1 MQTPIKAKKFRP
13 NPDARLMDQVKEVL
27 RYHHYAYRT
36 EVSYCQ
42 WILRYLHHYGGKTH
56 PNEMGAP
63 QVEAF
68 LSHLVT
74 QGNVAPSTQR
84 QALNALV
91 FLYREVLDRPIE
103 GEMMPIRSKK
113 KVHPPTV
120 LTQEEVQRM
129 FSKMN
134 GTHLLMAKLLYGAG
148 LRLME
153 CLRLRIQDVEFGQNK
168 IYIRGG
174 KGGKDRMSVLPDN
187 IREELR
193 SHIDQVIALHH
204 EDLVAGFGEVYLPNA
219 LERKYPNAA
228 RETGWQYVFPAK
240 KRSLDPRSGRERRHH
255 LLESGLQKAVKR
267 SATQAGI
274 HKKVGCHTLRHSFA
288 THMLEHGVNI
298 RVLQTL
304 LGHADVKTT
313 EIYTHVMKKD
323 IEGIQSPLDQWSSTT
338 T

>member
-1 MQTPIKAKKFRP
+1 MQTPKKAKKFRP
-13 NPDARLMDQVKEVL
+13 NPDSRLMDQVKEVL

-56 PNEMGAP
+56 PNEMGTP

-129 FSKMN
+129 FSKMK
-134 GTHLLMAKLLYGAG
+134 GIHLLMAKLLYGAG
-148 LRLME
+148 IRLME

-174 KGGKDRMSVLPDN
+174 KGGKDRMSVLPHN

-193 SHIDQVIALHH
+193 SHIDQK
-204 EDLVAGFGEVYLPNA
+204 G
-219 LERKYPNAA
+219 
-228 RETGWQYVFPAK
+228 
-240 KRSLDPRSGRERRHH
+240 
-255 LLESGLQKAVKR
+255 VK
-267 SATQAGI
+267 S
-274 HKKVGCHTLRHSFA
+274 SFDFY
-288 THMLEHGVNI
+288 EG
-298 RVLQTL
+298 Q
-304 LGHADVKTT
+304 KTT
-313 EIYTHVMKKD
+313 
-323 IEGIQSPLDQWSSTT
+323 
-338 T
+338 